1 MQYYNF
7 IRNFYLKMHFEEFQ
21 RKQSY
26 VQLKPNNHIS
36 KAGMKA
42 VFRYILIHRTF
53 EGINIQR
60 GMYVLFYIIYIIQ
73 IHQYILKE
81 RMGQLSLKYLVE
93 QWLLMYLALKYH
105 LDLKV
110 IFLFLLSDISFI
122 LLPMNLTSRSK
133 LHHQINNMA
142 WHAIAHCY

>member
-1 MQYYNF
+1 MYLVHTLIINFEDDVCWCFNKPSRMQYYNF

-60 GMYVLFYIIYIIQ
+60 GMYVLFYIIYHTSIFLKGIGQ
-73 IHQYILKE
+73 LVILKISCCVNIYLYKSYGIEVDTYMLYILFFF
-81 RMGQLSLKYLVE
+81 LV
-93 QWLLMYLALKYH
+93 
-105 LDLKV
+105 
-110 IFLFLLSDISFI
+110 
-122 LLPMNLTSRSK
+122 
-133 LHHQINNMA
+133 
-142 WHAIAHCY
+142 

>member
-26 VQLKPNNHIS
+26 VQLKPNNYIS

-81 RMGQLSLKYLVE
+81 RMRQLSLKYLVE
-93 QWLLMYLALKYH
+93 QWLLMYLALKYIPPRV
-105 LDLKV
+105 DV
-110 IFLFLLSDISFI
+110 APIYLLIKNSHSK
-122 LLPMNLTSRSK
+122 TSKYFSMC
-133 LHHQINNMA
+133 LNMMFA
-142 WHAIAHCY
+142 LV